1 MNQTNINSPFDL
13 SYIPLGATNNIFT
26 QNATSN
32 IDAVNA
38 ISDWQNFQ
46 YDAKDML
53 EIVDCLKAAGLLDDV
68 TPSDQQILDEFC
80 DDLKLPPSERRFS
93 SYAARR
99 MSDFITRRFSL
110 LPHQSKSN
118 MWSKPIEEDAFGSG
132 DTSRCQQSADQGFT
146 QGSNMLAPNQTIK
159 DDMNLHPSVS
169 MLGQNLDLQY
179 NTSNISQLLGD
190 MNAQLYLAIHDRLQR
205 LKKEEIQLHLLLQTC
220 SDPFQSSDNII
231 PLLDLNQGLD
241 LERQRH
247 LRRMSLL
254 AVAEAIGLPPQ
265 EILNFHLNRKDPRY
279 PLVDSADLNQVPD
292 YSRNM
297 LSGEMNFSLPVD
309 RTSSTNYRIDKPP
322 PLTEQRDSLVV
333 STNGSV
339 LNKADVHYSESNKP
353 EDQQEQRRGSLDLLG
368 TVAAAAS
375 ENNSPNTFSTMG
387 IPRQESKINS
397 AHDESVQLSLNLGPS
412 ESSTN
417 HPSFLMRPFDFGK
430 GNVPPSTEV
439 HEPTSV
445 LHTVNQENHVT
456 NISIRKARDNLKQAM
471 LKSQASQRNIQK
483 WDKQFGLKR
492 SHSMTMTKTT
502 KSRNQLKAMLEQIK

>member
-1 MNQTNINSPFDL
+1 
-13 SYIPLGATNNIFT
+13 
-26 QNATSN
+26 
-32 IDAVNA
+32 
-38 ISDWQNFQ
+38 
-46 YDAKDML
+46 
-53 EIVDCLKAAGLLDDV
+53 
-68 TPSDQQILDEFC
+68 
-80 DDLKLPPSERRFS
+80 
-93 SYAARR
+93 
-99 MSDFITRRFSL
+99 
-110 LPHQSKSN
+110 
-118 MWSKPIEEDAFGSG
+118 
-132 DTSRCQQSADQGFT
+132 
-146 QGSNMLAPNQTIK
+146 
-159 DDMNLHPSVS
+159 
-169 MLGQNLDLQY
+169 
-179 NTSNISQLLGD
+179 
-190 MNAQLYLAIHDRLQR
+190 
-205 LKKEEIQLHLLLQTC
+205 
-220 SDPFQSSDNII
+220 
-231 PLLDLNQGLD
+231 
-241 LERQRH
+241 
-247 LRRMSLL
+247 MSLL

-375 ENNSPNTFSTMG
+375 ENNSPNTLSTMG